1 MKYDLYVEIFFV
13 FLVIGLS
20 VSFTLYYT
28 SQALFFLLGIIAYS
42 AFDAYIKKDL

>member
-13 FLVIGLS
+13 FLVIGLA

-28 SQALFFLLGIIAYS
+28 SQALFFFLGVICYS
-42 AFDAYIKKDL
+42 VFDAYIKKDL